1 MNPRLPSLL
10 ILVALSCT
18 GTTFGSPATDELLRY
33 VPEDVGFCVVVQDL
47 RGHSA
52 NLRASPFFQKWG
64 TSFPGS
70 DAERKQLEEFEKY
83 VEKFLGVTSKDI
95 VEDILGDAFAFAYR
109 PGPAGKP
116 GEEQGLFLVRARDP
130 KKLARLL
137 DSINKLQKSTGE
149 IEELT
154 EGTHRGV
161 RYVARKE
168 AKETTYYLLRGPVL
182 LFTSQRP
189 LLERAI
195 DCDLDLA
202 AKARPPLA
210 LRLERLRLDKALV
223 ALALNPRAWDSA
235 LAAKTTAEGKAV
247 AGYWNAVEGVG
258 LGLSL
263 DTDIRLSLTL
273 DAKVERLGPAAR
285 RFLATAG
292 KPSPLWSSFPDDAL
306 FAASGRLDASALYEM
321 MGEFLPEARRK
332 TFGEELER
340 TVGAVLG
347 KDVVKELLPA
357 LGPDWGVC
365 VTAPPA
371 DGKQW
376 TPNVV
381 AAVRIARGDEDDPV
395 DQAVLAAVQSGAQL
409 AVLAHNK
416 QNPGKP
422 MALKSAT
429 RDKVRLRHLTGEGVF
444 PPGVEPA
451 FGLKAGYLVAATSPV
466 GVVAFEPGTAG
477 TSAEIPLLRASFA
490 KWRAYL
496 AERREPI
503 AAALASSEGLTK
515 AKALERIDASRA
527 ALEVIDRVELRYSAK
542 GDVAAFALTV
552 TPALGLKK

>member
-1 MNPRLPSLL
+1 MSRPMNLRLSSLL
-10 ILVALSCT
+10 VFVALSCT
-18 GTTFGSPATDELLRY
+18 GKTFGSPATDELLRY

-47 RGHSA
+47 RGHHA

-70 DAERKQLEEFEKY
+70 DAERKQLGEFEKY

-130 KKLARLL
+130 KKLARLI

-161 RYVARKE
+161 RFVARKE

-235 LAAKTTAEGKAV
+235 MNAKTTAEGKAA
-247 AGYWNAVEGVG
+247 AGYWKAVEGFG

-263 DTDIRLSLTL
+263 DADIRLSLTL
-273 DAKVERLGPAAR
+273 DAKVDRLGPAAR
-285 RFLATAG
+285 RFLVAAG
-292 KPSPLWSSFPDDAL
+292 KPSPLWASFPDDAL
-306 FAASGRLDASALYEM
+306 FAASGRLNASALYEM
-321 MGEFLPEARRK
+321 MSEFLPEARRK

-365 VTAPPA
+365 VTAPPVG
-371 DGKQW
+371 GKQW
-376 TPNVV
+376 TPNAL
-381 AAVRIARGDEDDPV
+381 AAVRIAPGDDV
-395 DQAVLAAVQSGAQL
+395 DQAVLEAVQGGAQL
-409 AVLAHNK
+409 AVLGHNK
-416 QNPGKP
+416 QHPGKP
-422 MALKSAT
+422 IALKKG
-429 RDKVRLRHLTGEGVF
+429 RDKVRHLTGEGVF

-451 FGLKAGYLVAATSPV
+451 FGQKAGYLVAATSPV
-466 GVVAFEPGTAG
+466 GVVAFEPGAAG
-477 TSAEIPLLRASFA
+477 SSADVPLLRASFA
-490 KWRAYL
+490 KWRTYL

-527 ALEVIDRVELRYSAK
+527 ALEAIDRVELRFSAK